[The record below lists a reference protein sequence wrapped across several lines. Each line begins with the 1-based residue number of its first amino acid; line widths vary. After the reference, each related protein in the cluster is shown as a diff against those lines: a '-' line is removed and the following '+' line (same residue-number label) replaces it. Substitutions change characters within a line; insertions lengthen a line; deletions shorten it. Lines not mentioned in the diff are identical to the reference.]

1 MKETIKLNMT
11 DYQIRKRYGKTA
23 LTESEKIARLY
34 ALAGKLN
41 VKIGES
47 DGHTKRNS
55 QG

>member
-23 LTESEKIARLY
+23 LTEAEKIARLHE
-34 ALAGKLN
+34 LAEKMN

-55 QG
+55 KG

>member
-34 ALAGKLN
+34 ALAGKMN
-41 VKIGES
+41 IKIDKEEKK
-47 DGHTKRNS
+47 DGV
-55 QG
+55 